1 MKRIGN
7 TNFDIDFCKRFSE
20 EKLRAIYKNESAS
33 TLTLLIAEVYPEG
46 TDIEI
51 ETTKKKVKVK

>member
-7 TNFDIDFCKRFSE
+7 TNFNIEFCKRFSE

-33 TLTLLIAEVYPEG
+33 TLTLLIAEVYPK
-46 TDIEI
+46 EI
-51 ETTKKKVKVK
+51 EKKVKVK